1 MLKHT
6 TSTTE
11 PTVTRSP
18 HTIYSRVASSEFL
31 RGSINFG
38 AKKIHWLPR
47 KEDVWHAVSNKN
59 QFKLVSFNPGFYHS
73 IQVSIIQSRFLS
85 YNPGFYHTI
94 RVPIFQSGFLSR
106 LLSFNPGF
114 YLYPVSYLLFETVLN
129 LTGHRINIFC
139 ATSHSSIPIP
149 SLV

>member
-1 MLKHT
+1 M
-6 TSTTE
+6 
-11 PTVTRSP
+11 
-18 HTIYSRVASSEFL
+18 IGL
-31 RGSINFG
+31 REV
-38 AKKIHWLPR
+38 KK
-47 KEDVWHAVSNKN
+47 KKAAGVWHAVSNKN

-85 YNPGFYHTI
+85 YNTGSYLSIRVSIIQFRFLSYKSGFYHTI
-94 RVPIFQSGFLSR
+94 QVSIQASIFQSRF
-106 LLSFNPGF
+106 LSFN
-114 YLYPVSYLLFETVLN
+114 PVSYLLSETVVLN

>member
-1 MLKHT
+1 MTRAAKSYIFGPLTGYIARPELT
-6 TSTTE
+6 T
-11 PTVTRSP
+11 R
-18 HTIYSRVASSEFL
+18 AAL
-31 RGSINFG
+31 
-38 AKKIHWLPR
+38 
-47 KEDVWHAVSNKN
+47 WHAVSNKN

-94 RVPIFQSGFLSR
+94 RVPIFQSGFLSYNSGFYHTIQVSIQASIFQSR
-106 LLSFNPGF
+106 FLSFN
-114 YLYPVSYLLFETVLN
+114 PVSYLLFETVLN

-139 ATSHSSIPIP
+139 ATYHSSIPIP